1 MREWKEGE
9 KEKEKRTGG
18 YIIELVVTVGD
29 WRSTLLEPS
38 KESAECSLAFSLR
51 RTFICPLAPSMDEIA
66 LRY

>member
-9 KEKEKRTGG
+9 KEKEKLMGG
-18 YIIELVVTVGD
+18 YIIERLVTVGN
-29 WRSTLLEPS
+29 WRSTLLGTS

-51 RTFICPLAPSMDEIA
+51 ETFICLLASSMDEIA